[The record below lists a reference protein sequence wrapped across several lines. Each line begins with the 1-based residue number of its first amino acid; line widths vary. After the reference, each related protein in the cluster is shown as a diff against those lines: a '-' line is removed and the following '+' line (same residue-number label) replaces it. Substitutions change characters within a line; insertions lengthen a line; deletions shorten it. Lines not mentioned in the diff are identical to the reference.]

1 MSGCRKRCKREILKF
16 AQYLLR
22 LLTGSLHTGN
32 GIKWTTSYCHTM
44 SSGAGLYHNGCMT
57 FKSNCL
63 SKVQFP
69 YL

>member
-32 GIKWTTSYCHTM
+32 DFFF
-44 SSGAGLYHNGCMT
+44 
-57 FKSNCL
+57 FK
-63 SKVQFP
+63 
-69 YL
+69 